1 MTQRKIPWLNEGLVG
16 FFEYDIV
23 VYGFQ
28 LVGRSKEQLQEEV
41 TLLIMHQNYDKVS
54 DYIKHNTPIEYWEK
68 FTEEERQ
75 VISLNE
81 LLESRLNSSS
91 EYFQNLKQSM
101 IESGEIYPDSISIE
115 DLDYN
120 YREYTDEEVEE
131 LRTFVNNFPSV
142 TQEELED
149 IYLRQDSENLPY
161 LFQRSS
167 TEASQINIQNYEE
180 SLEVSELICQLYEEN
195 CAIEE
200 QLVANAEMIVD
211 LYEKVNI

>member
-1 MTQRKIPWLNEGLVG
+1 MKKIPWLNEGLVG
-16 FFEYDIV
+16 FFEYDVV
-23 VYGFQ
+23 VYGYQ
-28 LVGRSKEQLQEEV
+28 LVGRNKEQLQQEV
-41 TLLIMHQNYDKVS
+41 AHLLLNQNYDRVNDKIYAIAEEEFFS
-54 DYIKHNTPIEYWEK
+54 LTPEEQFEINFPTMLRTRLNDIEYRA
-68 FTEEERQ
+68 T
-75 VISLNE
+75 I
-81 LLESRLNSSS
+81 
-91 EYFQNLKQSM
+91 KQTM
-101 IESGEIYPDSISIE
+101 LDSGEILPDDISIE

-142 TQEELED
+142 TQVELED
-149 IYLRQDSENLPY
+149 IYLRQNSENLPY

>member
-1 MTQRKIPWLNEGLVG
+1 MKKIPWLNEGLVG
-16 FFEYDIV
+16 FFEYDVV
-23 VYGFQ
+23 VYGYQ
-28 LVGRSKEQLQEEV
+28 LVGRNKEQLQQEV
-41 TLLIMHQNYDKVS
+41 AHLLLNQNYDRVNDKIYAIAEEEFFS
-54 DYIKHNTPIEYWEK
+54 LTPEEQFEINFPTMLRTRLNDIEYRA
-68 FTEEERQ
+68 T
-75 VISLNE
+75 I
-81 LLESRLNSSS
+81 
-91 EYFQNLKQSM
+91 KQTM
-101 IESGEIYPDSISIE
+101 LDSGEILPDDISIE

-142 TQEELED
+142 TQVELED